1 MLNFFD
7 FLFNFCFSFQLTV
20 HIDRLADEEETKL
33 EQQKTSLEGKLS
45 RTQGHQQ
52 LLEAVQRTP
61 VLTTLIAM
69 SAQLEQR
76 LTTLETLAA
85 PGDSTDPTNAL
96 SKMVLTDKTLTKL
109 QNDIT
114 ALADV
119 AMVSSPRCFLD
130 VSTCGVFVGRI
141 VLALFGYV
149 VPRTAENFRALC
161 TGEEGYGYADTMLY
175 NVIEG
180 QAVYGGLI
188 PHHEDD
194 SIYGGLFEDESFEVR
209 HDRPYLLSTGNSGRP
224 DSNGTKF
231 CITMATTPSRDGKTV
246 VFGEVVQGRDV
257 VKRICSTTGRD
268 RKKKKKTVCSFPYI
282 VDACGQL

>member
-1 MLNFFD
+1 M
-7 FLFNFCFSFQLTV
+7 TV

-85 PGDSTDPTNAL
+85 PGDSTDPTNTL
-96 SKMVLTDKTLTKL
+96 FKMVLTDKTLMTKL

-114 ALADV
+114 TLADV
-119 AMVSSPRCFLD
+119 AMVSRPHCFLD
-130 VSTCGVFVGRI
+130 VSTGGDCVGRI
-141 VLALFGYV
+141 VLALFSDI
-149 VPRTAENFRALC
+149 VPRTAENFRSLC
-161 TGEEGYGYADTMLY
+161 TGEEGYGYAGTTLY

-188 PHHEDD
+188 PHHEEE